1 MILYPGGGTGD
12 YEGSG
17 RLNSMIIL
25 SFLAHLLILFALI
38 FSPSQSPPKWT
49 FGPVYSVQLVSLPAS
64 LPERNDS
71 VASLREIIDSAPSD
85 RYIIK
90 KESIDTLP
98 SAPIGSIE
106 TRKKSVGGMEKVLD
120 AVRKNVQSDA
130 NQPVPGAALK
140 GMERITPP
148 APGGALPSAK
158 QGDAEVNAQMRT
170 YYALIWSRIRGL
182 WTIPQGMLPPENI
195 EVVIH
200 AQILKDGAVTG
211 VDFEKRSGNRYFDT
225 SALRTVKKASPFP
238 PLPEGFRDTSL
249 EIGIRF
255 HSSEFR

>member
-1 MILYPGGGTGD
+1 MIYPGEGTGY

-17 RLNSMIIL
+17 RLNGMIIL
-25 SFLAHLLILFALI
+25 SLLAHILILFALI

-49 FGPVYSVQLVSLPAS
+49 FGPVYSVQLVSLPVS
-64 LPERNDS
+64 SPEKNDGA
-71 VASLREIIDSAPSD
+71 ASLREITDSAPSG
-85 RYIIK
+85 RYIMK

-98 SAPIGSIE
+98 SAPIFSIE
-106 TRKKSVGGMEKVLD
+106 AKKKSVGGMEKALD
-120 AVRKNVQSDA
+120 AVRKNVQSAA
-130 NQPVPGAALK
+130 NQPVPGAALR

-148 APGGALPSAK
+148 APGEALPSAK

-170 YYALIWSRIRGL
+170 YYALIWSKIRGL
-182 WTIPQGMLPPENI
+182 WTLPRGIFPENI

-211 VDFEKRSGNRYFDT
+211 VDFEKRSGNRYFDM

-238 PLPEGFRDTSL
+238 PLPDGFRDSSL

>member
-1 MILYPGGGTGD
+1 MIYPGEGTGY

-17 RLNSMIIL
+17 RLNGMIIL
-25 SFLAHLLILFALI
+25 SLLAHILILFALI

-49 FGPVYSVQLVSLPAS
+49 FGPVYSVQLVSLPVS
-64 LPERNDS
+64 SPEKNDGA
-71 VASLREIIDSAPSD
+71 ASLREITDSAPSG
-85 RYIIK
+85 RYIMK

-106 TRKKSVGGMEKVLD
+106 TRKKSVGGMEKALD
-120 AVRKNVQSDA
+120 AVRKNVQSAA
-130 NQPVPGAALK
+130 NQPVPGVALK
-140 GMERITPP
+140 GMEQITPP
-148 APGGALPSAK
+148 ALGGALPSAK
-158 QGDAEVNAQMRT
+158 QSAEVNAQMRA

-182 WTIPQGMLPPENI
+182 WTLPQGILPPESI

-200 AQILKDGAVTG
+200 AQILKDGAVAG
-211 VDFEKRSGNRYFDT
+211 VDFEKRSGNRYFDA

-238 PLPEGFRDTSL
+238 PLPEGFGDSYL

>member
-1 MILYPGGGTGD
+1 
-12 YEGSG
+12 
-17 RLNSMIIL
+17 MIIF
-25 SFLAHLLILFALI
+25 SFLAHLLILFLLI
-38 FSPSQSPPKWT
+38 LSPSQSSPKWT

-71 VASLREIIDSAPSD
+71 VASLREITDSAPSN

-90 KESIDTLP
+90 KELINTFA
-98 SAPIGSIE
+98 SAPIVSIE
-106 TRKKSVGGMEKVLD
+106 TRKKSVGGMEKGLD
-120 AVRKNVQSDA
+120 AVRKNVQSAA
-130 NQPVPGAALK
+130 NQPVPGVALK
-140 GMERITPP
+140 GMEQITPP
-148 APGGALPSAK
+148 ALGGALPSAK
-158 QGDAEVNAQMRT
+158 QSAEVNAQMRA

-182 WTIPQGMLPPENI
+182 WTLPQGILPPESI

-200 AQILKDGAVTG
+200 AQILKDGAVAG
-211 VDFEKRSGNRYFDT
+211 VDFEKRSGNRYFDA

-238 PLPEGFRDTSL
+238 PLPEGFGDSYL